1 MKINEYTY
9 YYFIGIGGIGMSALA
24 RHFHHL
30 GKIVSGYDKTES
42 ALTGKLQTEGI
53 QIHFKEKETQF
64 LETNFPKSKTLV
76 IYTPAIPKENREL
89 LFFQT
94 ANYTILKR
102 AEVLGLIC
110 KNYQNIAVAGSHG
123 KTTISTL
130 LAHLLAQSPIGCNAF
145 LGGISNNYGTNYL
158 YSKTSPF
165 VVTEADEYDRSFLQL
180 NPHIEIITAV
190 DLDHLD
196 IYHNEETLLANF
208 QQFVNQLKPEG
219 TLILNHKLKNK
230 FSLPKKTVTYGLTP
244 VADFWSEIIDHQ
256 NSIFSFHTPTEDF
269 HNLQLGIPGDYNIE
283 NTTAALTAIYL
294 ENNFYPEIKDTLSS
308 FKGNQRRFDIRFRN
322 SETIY
327 IDDYA
332 HHPQELE
339 AIITAVKKLF
349 PHKKVLGIFQP
360 HLFSRTK
367 DLADDFAKALNNL
380 DELIL
385 LEIYPAREK
394 PIQGI
399 TSEWLLKKIDLEAK
413 QLLLKDEVIPYLSNT
428 KNEIILTLGAG
439 DIDRLVP
446 KIEQLLTLK
455 YDRDES

>member
-1 MKINEYTY
+1 MRPNDYTY

-30 GKIVSGYDKTES
+30 EKIVNGYDKTETP
-42 ALTGKLQTEGI
+42 LTGKLQTEGI
-53 QIHFKEKETQF
+53 KIHFEEKDAQF
-64 LETNFPKSKTLV
+64 LKNNFPKDKTLV
-76 IYTPAIPKENREL
+76 IYTPAIPKENKEL
-89 LFFQT
+89 LFFRT
-94 ANYTILKR
+94 ENYTLLKR
-102 AEVLGLIC
+102 AEILGLIC
-110 KNYQNIAVAGSHG
+110 KDYQNIAVAGSHG

-130 LAHLLAQSPIGCNAF
+130 TAHLLAQSPVGCNAF
-145 LGGISNNYGTNYL
+145 LGGISNNYNTNYL

-180 NPHIEIITAV
+180 DPYIEIITAT

-196 IYHNEETLLANF
+196 IYHDEATLLANF
-208 QQFVNQLKPEG
+208 QQFINKLKPEG

-244 VADFWSEIIDHQ
+244 AADFWSEIVDYQ
-256 NSIFSFHTPTEDF
+256 NGIFSFHTPTKNF
-269 HNLQLGIPGDYNIE
+269 YNLQLGIPGDYNIE
-283 NTTAALTAIYL
+283 NATAALTALFLI
-294 ENNFYPEIKDTLSS
+294 NNFYTGINNALLN

-322 SETIY
+322 ESVVY

-332 HHPQELE
+332 HHPRELE

-349 PHKKVLGIFQP
+349 PNKKVLGIFQP

-367 DLADDFAKALNNL
+367 DLANDFAKALKNI

-385 LEIYPAREK
+385 LDIYPAREK
-394 PIQGI
+394 PIPGI
-399 TSEWLLKKIDLEAK
+399 TSEWLLEKIDLDKK
-413 QLLLKDEVIPYLSNT
+413 QLLKENKVIPYLSNI

-439 DIDRLVP
+439 NIDKLVP
-446 KIEQLLTLK
+446 EIEQLLTSK
-455 YDRDES
+455 FAENES